1 VPNWSAASARALEG
15 PKCINL
21 RYVARQPISDRDEN
35 FFYELLFRDDM
46 DNIFDGGDSDAAGPR
61 CSMRRPPRFLNCTRE
76 TLIGGLVTLLPSH
89 STVIEIL
96 ETVPCAAEVTS
107 LPAP

>member
-1 VPNWSAASARALEG
+1 
-15 PKCINL
+15 
-21 RYVARQPISDRDEN
+21 VARQPISDRDEN